1 MRVLVAGFM
10 AATLY
15 GQHMHLWQEDCFK
28 NPGLPYCPGHD
39 FAVKRQP
46 GGGKDLRNG
55 SVAEIDVPAVNVT
68 QADIVAGAIDWRFVD
83 PSADALAGLHAK
95 KLAALPMARKAIAQI
110 GGIQGLTPSDVNKLI
125 ESLSGVDQM
134 AISIKDNQT
143 LLMVTGRGADS
154 IPPPLEAGWKAVA
167 VVENALV
174 IGPSDAVDQ
183 AVRRM
188 SLDNPPSDSMRLAM
202 RRQAMTDFWAFAPA
216 ASHSTSATLKRFSLD
231 VWIDDRLRSALAL
244 EFDGAPDGNALTPW
258 GPVMKGALEGNVLHV
273 LSIIEP
279 IDVQQRLSQVAAN
292 PLGDYLT
299 TLVQTTHHLPGRDG
313 PVRTPAKPVIYGL
326 E

>member
-1 MRVLVAGFM
+1 MKVLVTGLM

-28 NPGLPYCPGHD
+28 NPGLPYCPGHE

-55 SVAEIDVPAVNVT
+55 SVADIDVPAVNVT
-68 QADIVAGAIDWRFVD
+68 QADIIAGAIDWRFAD
-83 PSADALAGLHAK
+83 PSAGALAGLHAK
-95 KLAALPMARKAIAQI
+95 KLAALPMARKVIAQI
-110 GGIQGLTPSDVNKLI
+110 GSIQGLSPSDVNKLT
-125 ESLSGVDQM
+125 ESLSIIEQV
-134 AISIKDNQT
+134 AISIKQNQT
-143 LLMVTGRGADS
+143 LVMVTGRGADS
-154 IPPPLEAGWKAVA
+154 IPPQLEAGWKAVA

-174 IGPSDAVDQ
+174 IGPAYAVDQ

-202 RRQAMTDFWAFAPA
+202 RRQAVTEFWAFATA
-216 ASHSTSATLKRFSLD
+216 ASHPTGAPLKGFSLD
-231 VWIDDRLRSALAL
+231 VWIDERLRSALAL
-244 EFDGAPDGNALTPW
+244 EFDGAPDGNTLSPW
-258 GPVMKGALEGNVLHV
+258 SPVMKGALEGNVLHV
-273 LSIIEP
+273 LSVIEP
-279 IDVQQRLSQVAAN
+279 IDVQQRLSPVAAK

-299 TLVQTTHHLPGRDG
+299 TLVQTTRHLPGRDG
-313 PVRTPAKPVIYGL
+313 SVRTPAKPIIYGL

>member
-1 MRVLVAGFM
+1 MKVLLAGFM
-10 AATLY
+10 AVTLY
-15 GQHMHLWQEDCFK
+15 GQHRHLWQEDCFK

-46 GGGKDLRNG
+46 GGAKDVRNG
-55 SVAEIDVPAVNVT
+55 SVADIDTPAVNVT

-83 PSADALAGLHAK
+83 PSADAFAGLHAK
-95 KLAALPMARKAIAQI
+95 KLAALPMARKVIAQI

-125 ESLSGVDQM
+125 ESLSGVDQV
-134 AISIKDNQT
+134 AISIRQSQT

-154 IPPPLEAGWKAVA
+154 IPPLLEAGWKAVA

-174 IGPSDAVDQ
+174 IGSSDAVDQ

-188 SLDNPPSDSMRLAM
+188 SMDNPPSDSMRLAM

-216 ASHSTSATLKRFSLD
+216 ASHSTSATLKGFSLD
-231 VWIDDRLRSALAL
+231 VSIDDRLRSALAL
-244 EFDGAPDGNALTPW
+244 QFDRLPDEKALSPW
-258 GPVMKGALEGNVLHV
+258 GPVMKGALEGDVLHV
-273 LSIIEP
+273 LSTIEP
-279 IDVQQRLSQVAAN
+279 SDVQQQLSQVAAS

-299 TLVQTTHHLPGRDG
+299 TLVHIARYLPGRDG
-313 PVRTPAKPVIYGL
+313 STRTAAKPVIYGL

>member
-1 MRVLVAGFM
+1 MKVLVVGLM

-46 GGGKDLRNG
+46 GGGKDLRSG
-55 SVAEIDVPAVNVT
+55 SVGDVDVPAVNVT

-83 PSADALAGLHAK
+83 SSADALAGLHAK
-95 KLAALPMARKAIAQI
+95 KLAALPMARKVIAQI

-125 ESLSGVDQM
+125 ESLSGMDQV
-134 AISIKDNQT
+134 AISIKQNQT

-174 IGPSDAVDQ
+174 MGPSDAVDQ

-188 SLDNPPSDSMRLAM
+188 SLDNPPSDSMRQAM
-202 RRQAMTDFWAFAPA
+202 RRQAMTEFWAFAPA
-216 ASHSTSATLKRFSLD
+216 AFHSTSATLKRFSLD

-244 EFDGAPDGNALTPW
+244 EFDGTPDGNALSTW

-273 LSIIEP
+273 LSVIEP
-279 IDVQQRLSQVAAN
+279 IDVQQRLSQVAAS
-292 PLGDYLT
+292 PLGDYFT
-299 TLVQTTHHLPGRDG
+299 TLVQMTRHLPGRDG
-313 PVRTPAKPVIYGL
+313 TARTPAKPVIYGL